1 MEVIKPK
8 APPSPRV
15 NFNLEPYDKPQS
27 LQEFMDQVDEKALLE
42 NSLRQVLMKIE
53 PHLDTKRRLFWVSN
67 LENDVLPMR

>member
-1 MEVIKPK
+1 
-8 APPSPRV
+8 
-15 NFNLEPYDKPQS
+15 
-27 LQEFMDQVDEKALLE
+27 MDQVDEKALLE